1 MACWPRWPACC
12 TADDVTTLQSP
23 NTVSMRDLIKG
34 ELIDIIEW
42 LETSPDT
49 MVWRFARPDNE
60 IKNGAQLIVRPGQQA
75 VFVDQGNVADVFL
88 PGQHELTTKNL
99 PVLSRLRG
107 WKYGFASPFKAEV
120 VFVSTRQFAGARWG
134 TKAPV
139 MTTDPELGPVR
150 LRAFGTYSVRVSHA
164 ETIVRELVGANASL
178 DIAQITDQLRDL
190 IVARFSET
198 LGEQSSS
205 VLKLAAQYEELG
217 VAAARKL
224 APDLARF
231 GLELTQMIV
240 ESIALPVEVAATLDQ
255 RTRIGLI
262 GDVGAY
268 AQLQAADA
276 IRDAARNTG
285 GGVAAAGA
293 ALGVGAVLGQ
303 QMASATGAAMNYR
316 PAAPPPIPAG
326 TAFFVDVGGKPV
338 GPLDMAALR
347 GRVSDGSLTRSTLV
361 WREGM
366 AEWTPASGASELV
379 GLFPPQA

>member
-1 MACWPRWPACC
+1 
-12 TADDVTTLQSP
+12 
-23 NTVSMRDLIKG
+23 MRELIKG

-42 LETSPDT
+42 LETSSDT
-49 MVWRFARPDNE
+49 MVWRFVRPDNE

-75 VFVDQGNVADVFL
+75 IFVEQGNVADVFL

-99 PVLSRLRG
+99 PILSRLRG
-107 WKYGFASPFKAEV
+107 WKYGFSSPFKAEV

-150 LRAFGTYSVRVSHA
+150 LRAFGTYSVRVANA
-164 ETIVRELVGANASL
+164 ETIVRELVGANATLGIS
-178 DIAQITDQLRDL
+178 QISDQLRDL
-190 IVARFSET
+190 VVARFSET

-205 VLKLAAQYEELG
+205 VLKLASQYEELG
-217 VAAARKL
+217 AATARRL
-224 APDLARF
+224 APDLGRF
-231 GLELTQMIV
+231 GLEITQMIV
-240 ESIALPVEVAATLDQ
+240 ESIALPDEVAATLDQ

-276 IRDAARNTG
+276 IRDAARNPG
-285 GGVAAAGA
+285 GGMAAAGA

-303 QMASATGAAMNYR
+303 QMASATGAAMSHR
-316 PAAPPPIPAG
+316 PAGPPPIPVVVAYY
-326 TAFFVDVGGKPV
+326 VDVEGKPL
-338 GPLDMAALR
+338 GPLDLPELR
-347 GRVSDGSLTRSTLV
+347 ARVADGSLTKTTLV

-366 AEWTPASGASELV
+366 TEWLAASGAPELA
-379 GLFPPQA
+379 GLFS